1 LALITLNR
9 KISRS
14 ELRWFAGLWFPAF
27 CALAGAIAYRK
38 FDSPEAAVLIWSVG
52 GLLSIVGFFLGA
64 VIRPCYIALLWI
76 TFPVGW
82 LVSHVLLLAMY
93 FLVITPIGFLVRR
106 ISSPLELRFD
116 RSASSYWTEHKESD
130 LQRYFRQF

>member
-1 LALITLNR
+1 MALISLNR

-27 CALAGAIAYRK
+27 CALAGALVYRK
-38 FDSPEAAVLIWSVG
+38 LDSPPAAIFIWSAG
-52 GLLSIVGFFLGA
+52 ALLSIVGFFLGE

-82 LVSHVLLLAMY
+82 VVSHILLATMY
-93 FLVITPIGFLVRR
+93 FLVIAPIGFLVRR

-116 RSASSYWTEHKESD
+116 RSASSYWTERKESD
-130 LQRYFRQF
+130 VQRYFRQF